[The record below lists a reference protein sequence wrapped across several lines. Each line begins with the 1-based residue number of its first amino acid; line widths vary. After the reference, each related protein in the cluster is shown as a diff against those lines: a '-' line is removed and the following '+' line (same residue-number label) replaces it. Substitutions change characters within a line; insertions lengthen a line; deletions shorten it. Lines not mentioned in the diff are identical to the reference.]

1 MNQKIFVVLI
11 SLAIIALCCR
21 PMQCKP
27 LDINSK
33 EDIYSDDGYH
43 GNLDKKTIEQL
54 RQCDMDLETMELCM
68 RCAKITKSTI
78 VYPLCC
84 ANEDKIKDWC
94 HDYVFFGAL

>member
-1 MNQKIFVVLI
+1 MNKNIICILI
-11 SLAIIALCCR
+11 LIVTIALCCR
-21 PMQCKP
+21 PLYGKP

-33 EDIYSDDGYH
+33 EENYNDDGYN